1 MKAGMCLIATVV
13 GALTT
18 VASAGLTGN
27 PYTDGWTS
35 GGHSLSNGVYVRTS
49 ENVNYAFDTYSTSF
63 SVASGSGLP
72 GSWLV
77 GDSVIGAG
85 GVFTDPVSAA
95 AAGWGSIPG
104 NQNEK
109 LGASISTRFQ
119 VKFGT
124 ADATWSP
131 STLAPASGDGLGSGS
146 MGGLGMVQ
154 IRTTTDTDTGR
165 PGYWSTNSGL
175 LMELDKTTHATRTG
189 TSNPSTDVA
198 RLIWN
203 WDADAGHVSSWQIL
217 LNTSLLDRLAPGTF
231 TGKSP
236 GAGNLAIMTVQNGDG
251 GYTDALVEIQS
262 ATVPIPAPG
271 VALLMTFGVGLV
283 GWFKRRLA

>member
-1 MKAGMCLIATVV
+1 MKTGMCFIATVV
-13 GALTT
+13 GALST

-27 PYTDGWTS
+27 PFTDGWTS
-35 GGHSLSNGVYVRTS
+35 GGHSLDNGVYVRTS
-49 ENVNYAFDTYSTSF
+49 GNVNYAFDTYSTSF
-63 SVASGSGLP
+63 SVATGSGLP
-72 GSWLV
+72 GSWLL

-109 LGASISTRFQ
+109 LGANISTKLQ

-124 ADATWSP
+124 ADAIWSP
-131 STLAPASGDGLGSGS
+131 SSLAPAGGNGSGGTAD
-146 MGGLGMVQ
+146 GGVGTVT
-154 IRTTTDTDTGR
+154 IRTTTDTNVNR

-175 LMELDKTTHATRTG
+175 LMELDKTTHAARFG
-189 TSNPSTDVA
+189 TSNPDTDVA

-251 GYTDALVEIQS
+251 GYTDALIR
-262 ATVPIPAPG
+262 VPAAVVPAPG
-271 VALLMTFGVGLV
+271 VALLMGFGVGLV
-283 GWFKRRLA
+283 GWFRRRLV